1 MNISDAEA
9 FYKES
14 LEYVL
19 TKMDMSDSLWS
30 HVCWVDFF
38 NKENSSWSDVEYF
51 LNSFSSIL
59 QFGKQEMLIHCTFF
73 VLDPLITAF
82 YQ

>member
-30 HVCWVDFF
+30 HVCWVDFSTR
-38 NKENSSWSDVEYF
+38 KTH
-51 LNSFSSIL
+51 LGLMLSIL
-59 QFGKQEMLIHCTFF
+59 SIVSAQYYSLTSKKC
-73 VLDPLITAF
+73 
-82 YQ
+82 

>member
-14 LEYVL
+14 LEYAL

-73 VLDPLITAF
+73 VLDPLITTF
-82 YQ
+82 YP

>member
-30 HVCWVDFF
+30 HVCWVDFSTR
-38 NKENSSWSDVEYF
+38 KTR
-51 LNSFSSIL
+51 L
-59 QFGKQEMLIHCTFF
+59 GLI
-73 VLDPLITAF
+73 
-82 YQ
+82 